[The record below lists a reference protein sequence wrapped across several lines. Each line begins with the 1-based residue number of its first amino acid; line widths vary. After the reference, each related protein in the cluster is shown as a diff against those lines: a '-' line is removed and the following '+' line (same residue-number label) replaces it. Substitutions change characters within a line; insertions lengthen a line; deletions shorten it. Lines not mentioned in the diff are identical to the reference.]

1 MNGKFDLPKLA
12 LSKIPLY
19 IIVIFNR
26 RIADRSLNA
35 RNPLAAIITVPAVEY
50 AYLVYRE
57 DDFERVDDSVC
68 GSFEVLFFFRFDE
81 DTHETVHIFV
91 SLIVFLLIAIEFFAK
106 EAVPITFQFTFW
118 GFSEELTLELSEL
131 LIKVSFVELK
141 VIVNLGFR
149 VQNVCWGGIST
160 VVV

>member
-1 MNGKFDLPKLA
+1 MNCKFDLAKLS
-12 LSKIPLY
+12 LPQIPLY

-26 RIADRSLNA
+26 RIPNRSLYA
-35 RNPLAAIITVPAVEY
+35 RNPLAAFITVPAVEY

-57 DDFERVDDSVC
+57 DDLERVDDSVC
-68 GSFEVLFFFRFDE
+68 GSLEVLFFFGFDE

-91 SLIVFLLIAIEFFAK
+91 SLIILLLIAIEFFAK
-106 EAVPITFQFTFW
+106 EAVPITFQLTLW
-118 GFSEELTLELSEL
+118 GFSKELTLELSEL

-149 VQNVCWGGIST
+149 VQNVCWGSIST